1 LGPIPD
7 VEGRLAQRLESAQ
20 LRRTRPRSAMSG
32 LRRFETCS
40 SVSNAQIAVIAGR
53 VANGSNRPFVH
64 FKICPVNAREARE
77 SGLWLNGGLGQPT
90 VPERIRSSQSAR
102 SHSVR
107 VPSAAA
113 RSAAPNVRRQLQRP
127 APSPFASPD
136 KRHPLRGSKASSRTP
151 ATNRDRISNGVATKS
166 ATVSGRRSRA
176 CRQSRHSRRSESG
189 ATDSQIWRCTV
200 YKCPMPVAKLQS
212 TPLSA
217 QSCWRRRHGGRL
229 ATGRGGGQKAGLV
242 ITTSR
247 PTRGWNKIDA
257 VTKFNARR

>member
-1 LGPIPD
+1 
-7 VEGRLAQRLESAQ
+7 
-20 LRRTRPRSAMSG
+20 
-32 LRRFETCS
+32 
-40 SVSNAQIAVIAGR
+40 

-77 SGLWLNGGLGQPT
+77 SGLWLNGTHPFEPKRAFPFGRRTFGGGPLG
-90 VPERIRSSQSAR
+90 SAEGT
-102 SHSVR
+102 
-107 VPSAAA
+107 SAT
-113 RSAAPNVRRQLQRP
+113 P
-127 APSPFASPD
+127 APRSLPLASLD
-136 KRHPLRGSKASSRTP
+136 KRHPLRGSKASSRAP
-151 ATNRDRISNGVATKS
+151 ATKRDRISNGVATKS

-189 ATDSQIWRCTV
+189 ATASQIWRCTV

-212 TPLSA
+212 MPQSA

-242 ITTSR
+242 ITTSG